1 MGERTA
7 PLYMLLFNY
16 VTPLYLLA
24 GALFLVLYARTPV
37 QFGLLGLAW
46 VYLIPPL
53 LCRLA
58 LAAFGRP
65 CGTLTP
71 AHPKFALWWFLTQLQ
86 ILFNRLPWLEELLRL
101 MPGLYNLW
109 LRLWGARI
117 SLTTY
122 WSPEAIVADRYLLE
136 VGPGAILGGRSRIG
150 GHVIQL
156 EPDGT
161 MKLIVAPV
169 RIDGGAMVGMNAA
182 VGPGCHVHA
191 HETVPAG
198 RMLKPFTTRQGGKS
212 HRPGLPTQ
220 KQSPLSHT
228 GGED

>member
-1 MGERTA
+1 MHNRA
-7 PLYMLLFNY
+7 PPLYMLILNY

-24 GALFLVLYARTPV
+24 GALLLGLAARTPV
-37 QFGLLGLAW
+37 ELVLLALAW
-46 VYLIPPL
+46 IYLVPPL
-53 LCRLA
+53 LCRLT

-65 CGTLTP
+65 HGTLTP
-71 AHPKFALWWFLTQLQ
+71 AHPKFTLWWFLTQLQ
-86 ILFNRLPWLEELLRL
+86 IPYNRLPWLEELLRL

-117 SLTTY
+117 SLTAY

-150 GHVIQL
+150 GHVMQV

-161 MKLIVAPV
+161 MKLIVASV
-169 RIDGGAMVGMNAA
+169 RIDAGAMVGMNAA

-198 RMLKPFTTRQGGKS
+198 RLLKPFTTRRGGKS
-212 HRPGLPTQ
+212 HRPEGGPHF
-220 KQSPLSHT
+220 SP
-228 GGED
+228 GGPGI